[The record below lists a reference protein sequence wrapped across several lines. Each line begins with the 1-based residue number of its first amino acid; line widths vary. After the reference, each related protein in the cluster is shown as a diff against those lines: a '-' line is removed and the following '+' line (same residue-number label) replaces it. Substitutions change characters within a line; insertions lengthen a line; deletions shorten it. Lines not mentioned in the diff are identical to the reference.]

1 MNYQRIYQEIDIAIK
16 NMSNMGMETREGQEN
31 LMYSVGEAFEK
42 NENVIVEAQVGIGKS
57 LGYLIPGVII
67 SRITNKPLIVA
78 SSTIQLTE
86 QLSNDIKRLKIF
98 LTLTLNVLL
107 VKALQIILALKKY
120 MLT

>member
-1 MNYQRIYQEIDIAIK
+1 
-16 NMSNMGMETREGQEN
+16 MGMETREGQEN